1 MKVKTALFIV
11 GGGLGAFALYRYFQK
26 QLALALNWDYKIK
39 YLLPTGVSNNQI
51 TFEGI
56 MDIINPSNFAIMVNS
71 YSLDFSYKGTYIANA
86 SSNQSFV
93 VEPDTTFPAP
103 LRLEVQKSAL
113 KGAATSLLEE
123 VVKQTPIRFGIQG
136 TANINFGGL
145 TRNIKLDIPDYT
157 YSSDIAAEYNV
168 EKPLQDVKG
177 WLCKNLYICV

>member
-1 MKVKTALFIV
+1 MKLKTGLFV
-11 GGGLGAFALYRYFQK
+11 LGGGLGLYAIYRYAVRQG
-26 QLALALNWDYKIK
+26 ALAMNWDYKIK
-39 YLLPTGVSNNQI
+39 YLAPSSVDANKI
-51 TFEGI
+51 VFEGV

-136 TANINFGGL
+136 AANINFGGL

-168 EKPLQDVKG
+168 EKPLRDVKG